1 MKKLAMLLSVFAAI
15 VLVLGMAAVAE
26 ALVLDFEDLYP
37 GYESYDPIPSGYK
50 GFNWSSNAYWITD
63 KHLPGSGYDYGTIGK
78 VSLFTA
84 YAADISMSDG
94 YWDFN
99 GAYITAA
106 WNTGQDVTVEGW
118 QDGSLIYS
126 TTIITSYDGP
136 YWFDFNYENID
147 TVWFRPGDLGTNAGL
162 GGSGHHIVIDNINAP
177 IPEPTTLFLLGSGLI
192 GLAGLGRKTFKR

>member
-1 MKKLAMLLSVFAAI
+1 MKKLLSVFAAI
-15 VLVLGMAAVAE
+15 VLVLGMAGVAK

-37 GYESYDPIPSGYK
+37 GYESYGPIPSGYK
-50 GFNWSSNAYWITD
+50 GFNWSSKAYWITD
-63 KHLPGSGYDYGTIGK
+63 KYHPGSGYDYGTIGN

-118 QDGSLIYS
+118 RDGSLIYS
-126 TTIITSYDGP
+126 TTIIISYNGP

-147 TVWFRPGDLGTNAGL
+147 TVWFRPGDSGTNAGL
-162 GGSGHHIVIDNINAP
+162 GGYGHHIVIDNIDVTP
-177 IPEPTTLFLLGSGLI
+177 IPEPATLFLLGSGLI
-192 GLAGLGRKTFKR
+192 GLAGIGRRKFK